1 MLFDYTA
8 VNNVGAE
15 KKGSIDAVSK
25 DAAITALQ
33 RRGLIVVSV
42 IDAEKGGSLFSRD
55 ITFFEHIKTN
65 DVVILSR
72 QIATLFDAQVSALQA
87 FSMLA
92 TEVENPLLAKK
103 LEEIASDVQGGM
115 TISDAMSKHPAAF
128 SNFYVNMVRSG
139 EESGKLSDV
148 FMYLAD
154 HMERNYELTT
164 KARSALIYPAF
175 VMFVFVAVMILMM
188 VVVVPKLSSIIESSG
203 QDTPLYTKVVM
214 FISNFMVEYGVFLFI
229 FFVIGSVSLW
239 YLERTGVTHVSD
251 LKLKIPF
258 VGKMFQKLYL
268 SRISDNLYTM
278 LSSGV
283 PVVKALEVTAD
294 VVDDKTY
301 AKILFGSTELVKSG
315 SPLSEALEGH
325 PEVPH
330 IMIVMLRV
338 GEETGELSSILKVMS
353 RFYRR
358 EVENAIDGIISLIEP
373 AMIVGLGLGVG
384 IVLASVLMPIYNIA
398 GSVS

>member
-15 KKGSIDAVSK
+15 KRGSIEAVSK

-42 IDAEKGGSLFSRD
+42 ADVSKSSIFEKDLA
-55 ITFFEHIKTN
+55 FFERIKTR
-65 DVVILSR
+65 DVVVLSR
-72 QIATLFDAQVSALQA
+72 QIATLFDAQVSALQT

-92 TEVENPLLAKK
+92 AEVENPLLARK

-139 EESGKLSDV
+139 EESGKLSEV

-154 HMERNYELTT
+154 HMERNYELTA

-175 VMFVFVAVMILMM
+175 VVVVFIAVMILLMT
-188 VVVVPKLSSIIESSG
+188 VVVPKLSDIIASSG
-203 QDTPLYTKVVM
+203 QDTPFYTQIVM
-214 FISNFMVEYGVFLFI
+214 AISNFLVNYGVVVFVLFAI
-229 FFVIGSVSLW
+229 TTIVVW
-239 YLERTGVTHVSD
+239 YLERTGVTHIYD
-251 LKLKIPF
+251 IKLKVPF
-258 VGKMFQKLYL
+258 LGKMFQKLYL
-268 SRISDNLYTM
+268 SRISDNLFTM

-283 PVVKALEVTAD
+283 PIVKALEVTAD

-301 AKILFGSTELVKSG
+301 AKILYGSTELVKSG
-315 SPLSEALEGH
+315 SPVSEALEGH
-325 PEVPH
+325 PEIPH
-330 IMIVMLRV
+330 IMILMLRV

-373 AMIVGLGLGVG
+373 AMIVALGLGVG
-384 IVLASVLMPIYNIA
+384 VVLASVLMPIYNIA

>member
-15 KKGSIDAVSK
+15 KRGSIEAVSK

-42 IDAEKGGSLFSRD
+42 VDASTGSIFEKDL
-55 ITFFEHIKTN
+55 TFFERVSNKE
-65 DVVILSR
+65 VVVLSR
-72 QIATLFDAQVSALQA
+72 QVATLFDAQVSALQA

-92 TEVENPLLAKK
+92 AEVENPLLGRK

-115 TISDAMSKHPAAF
+115 TISDALSKHPAVF

-139 EESGKLSDV
+139 EESGKLSEV

-154 HMERNYELTT
+154 YMERNYELVT
-164 KARSALIYPAF
+164 KARSALIYPMF
-175 VMFVFVAVMILMM
+175 VIFVFVVVMILMM
-188 VVVVPKLSSIIESSG
+188 TVVVPKLSDIIKSSG
-203 QDTPLYTKVVM
+203 QETPFYTKAVM
-214 FISNFMVEYGVFLFI
+214 FISDMLVNYGVVVFGL
-229 FFVIGSVSLW
+229 FVIASITLW
-239 YLERTGVTHVSD
+239 YLEKTGITHLYE
-251 LKLKIPF
+251 LKLKVPF
-258 VGKMFQKLYL
+258 FGNMFQRLYL
-268 SRISDNLYTM
+268 SRISDNLHTM

-294 VVDDKTY
+294 VVDNKTY

-330 IMIVMLRV
+330 IMILMLRV
-338 GEETGELSSILKVMS
+338 GEETGELSSILQVMS

-373 AMIVGLGLGVG
+373 AMIVALGLGVG

-398 GSVS
+398 GSVT